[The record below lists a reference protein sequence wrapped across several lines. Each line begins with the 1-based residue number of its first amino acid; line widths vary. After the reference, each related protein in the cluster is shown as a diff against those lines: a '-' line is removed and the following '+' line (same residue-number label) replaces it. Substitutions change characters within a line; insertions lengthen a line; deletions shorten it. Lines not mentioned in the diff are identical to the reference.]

1 MRIGDTVVRKSYNKD
16 IVFRIIGFEIDE
28 NNQKVAI
35 LKGIAF
41 RIVADSTIDDLEKV
55 SCVDTKDILIDKEV
69 ETILYK
75 SIKKT
80 RERNKRLNRAIQKS
94 GNTSKQS
101 STQSQGQNI
110 NSYGMP
116 GKVLHIDGDPEYLKI
131 CLDVYTKLGIPAIGK
146 AIPENLQYKEVR
158 SLLEQHNP
166 AILVI
171 TGHDAII
178 NNKGSVK
185 DIKNYR
191 NTSNFIKAVKEARK
205 YDPSLDSLVIFAG
218 ACQSNYEEII
228 KAGANFASSP
238 SRVMIHA
245 LDPLLVV
252 EKIACSR
259 LDKVVPLDEVL
270 GHTVTGIK
278 GVGGIETRG
287 KFRLTMPL
295 SIYNTYG
302 G

>member
-1 MRIGDTVVRKSYNKD
+1 MKIGDIVVRKSYDKD
-16 IVFRIIGFEIDE
+16 IMFRIIGFEIDE
-28 NNQKVAI
+28 KNQKIAI
-35 LKGIAF
+35 LKGVAF
-41 RIVADSTIDDLEKV
+41 RIIADSGIDDLERV
-55 SCVDTKDILIDKEV
+55 SFYNIKDTLIDKDV
-69 ETILYK
+69 ENILHK

-80 RERNKRLNRAIQKS
+80 RERNKRLNRAMQKS
-94 GNTSKQS
+94 SNNNRPLQA
-101 STQSQGQNI
+101 QNQI
-110 NSYGMP
+110 QNSYGMP

-131 CLDVYTKLGIPAIGK
+131 CLDVYTKLGIPAVGK
-146 AIPENLQYKEVR
+146 AIPESLQYKEVR

-166 AILVI
+166 SILVI
-171 TGHDAII
+171 TGHDAIV
-178 NNKGSVK
+178 NSKGNIK

-191 NTSNFIKAVKEARK
+191 NTANFIKTVREARK

-259 LDKVVPLDEVL
+259 IDKVVPLDEIL
-270 GHTVTGIK
+270 GHTVTGFK

-295 SIYNTYG
+295 SIYNTY
-302 G
+302 

>member
-1 MRIGDTVVRKSYNKD
+1 MKIGDIVVRKSYDKD
-16 IVFRIIGFEIDE
+16 IMFRIIGFEIDE
-28 NNQKVAI
+28 KNQKIAI
-35 LKGIAF
+35 LKGVAF
-41 RIVADSTIDDLEKV
+41 RIIADSEIDDLERV
-55 SCVDTKDILIDKEV
+55 SFYNIKDTLIDKDV
-69 ETILYK
+69 ENILHK

-80 RERNKRLNRAIQKS
+80 RERNKKLNRAMQKS
-94 GNTSKQS
+94 SNNNRPLQA
-101 STQSQGQNI
+101 QNQI
-110 NSYGMP
+110 QNSYGMP

-131 CLDVYTKLGIPAIGK
+131 CLDVYTKLGIPAVGK
-146 AIPENLQYKEVR
+146 AIPESLQYKEVR

-166 AILVI
+166 SILVI
-171 TGHDAII
+171 TGHDAIV
-178 NNKGSVK
+178 NSKGNIK

-191 NTSNFIKAVKEARK
+191 NTANFIKTVREARK

-259 LDKVVPLDEVL
+259 IDKVVPLDEIL
-270 GHTVTGIK
+270 GHTVTGVK

-295 SIYNTYG
+295 SIYNTY
-302 G
+302 

>member
-1 MRIGDTVVRKSYNKD
+1 MKIGDIVVRKSYEKD
-16 IVFRIIGFEIDE
+16 IIFRIIGFEIDE
-28 NNQKVAI
+28 NNQKIAI
-35 LKGIAF
+35 LKGVAF
-41 RIVADSTIDDLEKV
+41 RIIADSGIDDLEKV
-55 SCVDTKDILIDKEV
+55 NFYDMKDTLIDKDV
-69 ETILYK
+69 ENILHK

-80 RERNKRLNRAIQKS
+80 RERNRRLNRAMQKS
-94 GNTSKQS
+94 SNNNSKQA
-101 STQSQGQNI
+101 QGQGQNQVQ

-131 CLDVYTKLGIPAIGK
+131 CLDVYTKLGIPAVGK
-146 AIPENLQYKEVR
+146 AIPESLQYKEVR
-158 SLLEQHNP
+158 NLLEQHNP
-166 AILVI
+166 SILVI
-171 TGHDAII
+171 TGHDAIV
-178 NNKGSVK
+178 NSKGNLK

-191 NTSNFIKAVKEARK
+191 NTANFIKTVKEARK

-228 KAGANFASSP
+228 KSGANFASSP

-259 LDKVVPLDEVL
+259 IDKVVPLDEIL
-270 GHTVTGIK
+270 NHTVTGIK

-295 SIYNTYG
+295 AIYNGY
-302 G
+302 

>member
-1 MRIGDTVVRKSYNKD
+1 MKIGDTVARKSYNKD
-16 IVFRIIGFEIDE
+16 IVFKIIGFDVDE
-28 NNQKVAI
+28 NNEKIAI
-35 LKGIAF
+35 LKGVAF

-55 SCVDTKDILIDKEV
+55 TYTEIRDILIDKDIEAR
-69 ETILYK
+69 LYK
-75 SIKKT
+75 SIKKSK
-80 RERNKRLNRAIQKS
+80 EMNKRLNRAMQKS
-94 GNTSKQS
+94 GNAQKQ
-101 STQSQGQNI
+101 TNPQIQNQSV

-116 GKVLHIDGDPEYLKI
+116 GKVLHLDGDPEYLKI

-146 AIPENLQYKEVR
+146 SIPENLQYKEVR

-166 AILVI
+166 SILVI

-178 NNKGSVK
+178 NNNGNKK
-185 DIKNYR
+185 DLKNYR
-191 NTSNFIKAVKEARK
+191 NTNNFIKTVKEARK

-238 SRVMIHA
+238 GRVMIHA

-259 LDKVVPLDEVL
+259 IDKIVPLEEVL
-270 GHTVTGIK
+270 SHTVTGLK

-295 SIYNTYG
+295 AIYSSY
-302 G
+302 

>member
-41 RIVADSTIDDLEKV
+41 RIVADATIDDLEKANYGEI
-55 SCVDTKDILIDKEV
+55 KDILIDKDV
-69 ETILYK
+69 ENILYN

-80 RERNKRLNRAIQKS
+80 KERNKRLNRAMQKS
-94 GNTSKQS
+94 GNSQKQPQSKN
-101 STQSQGQNI
+101 QNQ

-116 GKVLHIDGDPEYLKI
+116 GKVLHLDGDPEYLKI
-131 CLDVYTKLGIPAIGK
+131 CLDVYTKLGIPAVGK

-166 AILVI
+166 SILVI

-178 NNKGSVK
+178 NSKSNLK
-185 DIKNYR
+185 DLKNYR
-191 NTSNFIKAVKEARK
+191 NTTNFIKAVKEARK

-259 LDKVVPLDEVL
+259 IDKVVSLEEVL
-270 GHTVTGIK
+270 GHTVTGLK
-278 GVGGIETRG
+278 GVGGVETRG

-295 SIYNTYG
+295 AIYSNYG

>member
-1 MRIGDTVVRKSYNKD
+1 MKIGDTVVRKSYNKD
-16 IVFRIIGFEIDE
+16 IIFKIIGFEIDE
-28 NNQKVAI
+28 NNQKIAI
-35 LKGIAF
+35 LKGVAF
-41 RIVADSTIDDLEKV
+41 RVIADSDVDDLEKINF
-55 SCVDTKDILIDKEV
+55 SDMRDALIDKDV
-69 ETILYK
+69 ENILYK

-80 RERNKRLNRAIQKS
+80 KERNRKLIRATQKS
-94 GNTSKQS
+94 SNYSKQVQAQNQV
-101 STQSQGQNI
+101 QSQVQ

-131 CLDVYTKLGIPAIGK
+131 CLDVYTKLGIPAVGK
-146 AIPENLQYKEVR
+146 AIPESLQYKEVR

-166 AILVI
+166 SILVI
-171 TGHDAII
+171 TGHDAIV
-178 NNKGSVK
+178 NNKGSLK
-185 DIKNYR
+185 DLKNYR
-191 NTSNFIKAVKEARK
+191 NTVNFIKTVKEARK

-228 KAGANFASSP
+228 KSGANFASSP

-259 LDKVVPLDEVL
+259 IDKVVPLEEIL
-270 GHTVTGIK
+270 NHTVTGIK

-295 SIYNTYG
+295 SIYNNY
-302 G
+302 

>member
-1 MRIGDTVVRKSYNKD
+1 MKIGDTVVRKSYNKD
-16 IVFRIIGFEIDE
+16 IIFRIIGFEIDE
-28 NNQKVAI
+28 NNQKIAV
-35 LKGIAF
+35 LKGVAF
-41 RIVADSTIDDLEKV
+41 RILADSTIDDLEKV
-55 SCVDTKDILIDKEV
+55 NDTEVKDLLIDKDI
-69 ETILYK
+69 ETRIYK
-75 SIKKT
+75 SIKKSK
-80 RERNKRLNRAIQKS
+80 EINKKLNRAMQKS

-101 STQSQGQNI
+101 ATQSQGQSI

-116 GKVLHIDGDPEYLKI
+116 GKVLHLDGDPEYLKI

-158 SLLEQHNP
+158 SLLEQYNP
-166 AILVI
+166 SILVI
-171 TGHDAII
+171 TGHDALI
-178 NNKGSVK
+178 NSKGSKK
-185 DIKNYR
+185 DLKNYK
-191 NTSNFIKAVKEARK
+191 NTSSFIKAIKEARK

-218 ACQSNYEEII
+218 ACQSNYEELI

-259 LDKVVPLDEVL
+259 IDKVVPLEEVL
-270 GHTVTGIK
+270 GHTVTGMK

-287 KFRLTMPL
+287 KFRLTMP
-295 SIYNTYG
+295 SAIYNTY
-302 G
+302 